1 MNGIVRGRPKTFN
14 NSEVINHAMYNYWEK
29 GVNKV
34 SINEICRKCKVSKPS
49 LYREFGGEDGLMK
62 ETVLLYKRKIV
73 EPLLKV
79 LENRNTFRASLYKII
94 SIFTRSQ
101 NKNDMPKGCLL
112 VKLNESSSDVGK
124 ETRNAINQTKRH
136 MLKSF
141 ENWIDIS
148 KDKGEIS
155 KKIPSKLAA
164 SYIDVQFDNAL
175 SMLIKNKDKN
185 TVKKFL
191 LLALSPLMSKRF

>member
-14 NSEVINHAMYNYWEK
+14 NSEVINYAMYNYWGK

-112 VKLNESSSDVGK
+112 VKLNESSSEVGK

-141 ENWIDIS
+141 ENWINIS

-155 KKIPSKLAA
+155 KKISSKLVA

-185 TVKKFL
+185 TVKRFL

>member
-14 NSEVINHAMYNYWEK
+14 NSEVINYAMYNYWGK

-101 NKNDMPKGCLL
+101 NENDMPKGCLL

-124 ETRNAINQTKRH
+124 ETRNAINQTKRY

-185 TVKKFL
+185 TVKRFL

>member
-14 NSEVINHAMYNYWEK
+14 NSEVINYAMYNYWGK

-101 NKNDMPKGCLL
+101 NKIDVPKGCLL

-124 ETRNAINQTKRH
+124 ETRNAINQTKQH

-148 KDKGEIS
+148 KDNC
-155 KKIPSKLAA
+155 
-164 SYIDVQFDNAL
+164 F
-175 SMLIKNKDKN
+175 
-185 TVKKFL
+185 
-191 LLALSPLMSKRF
+191 

>member
-1 MNGIVRGRPKTFN
+1 
-14 NSEVINHAMYNYWEK
+14 MYNYWGK

-101 NKNDMPKGCLL
+101 NENDMPKGCLL

-155 KKIPSKLAA
+155 KKISSKLAA

-185 TVKKFL
+185 TVKRFL

>member
-1 MNGIVRGRPKTFN
+1 MHRIVRGRPKTFN
-14 NSEVINHAMYNYWEK
+14 NSEVINYAMYNYWGK

-101 NKNDMPKGCLL
+101 NKNDIPKGCLL

-124 ETRNAINQTKRH
+124 ETRNAINQTKQH
-136 MLKSF
+136 MIKSF